1 MIQFFP
7 VFIHRMQRAQ
17 FQCTV
22 VDEKQRN
29 RSWRGGDFVSTLIE
43 YEGAMRDPWEY
54 VLLAFIIAPLIGL
67 VKAGLFI
74 LVDFLVVSRVI
85 PIDANPLVHVVFAV
99 AMLLNLVTTTAF
111 LALLAICAYLYR

>member
-1 MIQFFP
+1 M
-7 VFIHRMQRAQ
+7 RARQ

-22 VDEKQRN
+22 VDEKQR
-29 RSWRGGDFVSTLIE
+29 RRMWRGGDFVSTLIE
-43 YEGAMRDPWEY
+43 HEGAMRDPWEY
-54 VLLAFIIAPLIGL
+54 VLLAFVIAPLLGL

-85 PIDANPLVHVVFAV
+85 PIDANPMVHVVFAA
-99 AMLLNLVTTTAF
+99 AMLLNFVTTFAF